1 MQAHAM
7 LPYQGAGVGQA
18 FEDGYILATVLA
30 HPSVTPANLP
40 AALAVYDDVRRPF
53 SQGVQRGSERNGMRY
68 QLRRA
73 GWEDVSVEDSRAGRY
88 PRELLDVLTG
98 ELREQLAWMQATIL
112 SERAGVV
119 ERLEALSSTV

>member
-1 MQAHAM
+1 M

-30 HPSVTPANLP
+30 HPSVTVANLP

-53 SQGVQRGSERNGMRY
+53 SQRVQCGSDENGTNY
-68 QLRRA
+68 QLRRV

-88 PRELLDVLTG
+88 PRELLDAVSGEFQKLTVWAG
-98 ELREQLAWMQATIL
+98 DVNIL
-112 SERAGVV
+112 SEREGV
-119 ERLEALSSTV
+119 EKRLAALSA